1 MWWGWSVVSL
11 GGGGQ
16 CIICI
21 MWEWAVSSDIITA
34 GARPAAQSRPGLV
47 SSHVPP
53 PVTSARSTPDTAD
66 GGRRVLGVGGGRGGH
81 QQELPGRGGGDW
93 WLESCDYTS
102 SAAQPA
108 PTTATVPLYR
118 TVHCTIATVQSTTS
132 EDTLYSILKL
142 NLSIYLKESCKD
154 KQLRRLFFSLLI
166 FIIFCS
172 VSRTGC

>member
-1 MWWGWSVVSL
+1 M
-11 GGGGQ
+11 
-16 CIICI
+16 
-21 MWEWAVSSDIITA
+21 SSDIITA

-66 GGRRVLGVGGGRGGH
+66 GGRRVLGVGGGRDGH

-118 TVHCTIATVQSTTS
+118 TVHCTIPTVQSTTS